1 MGNSKKN
8 IKVVGLRELRNN
20 MDYYVFEVA
29 KGKSFII
36 ARKSKAVFKI
46 DSVPKGELVWDK
58 NN

>member
-1 MGNSKKN
+1 MDSKNKLK
-8 IKVVGLRELRNN
+8 IVGLRELRNN
-20 MDYYVFEVA
+20 MDYYVSEVA

-46 DSVPKGELVWDK
+46 EPVPKGELVWDK